1 MTTNQRPS
9 TPDTAADLDRV
20 VETFDRL
27 MHRLMATHSPELN
40 TIDLTM
46 SQTKAL
52 YLVLAAG
59 PLRMSEFAHRLGVT
73 NSTATSLIDRLVD
86 LQLIERHED
95 PSDRRQVVITTTTQA
110 ESIVERF
117 RELNG
122 RRMREML
129 ARVDATDLSVIERA
143 LHILTD
149 AIDRPA
155 DPAMTSEGDL
165 S

>member
-1 MTTNQRPS
+1 LYAQALQRARHALS
-9 TPDTAADLDRV
+9 LKRVIGEEQAHLADMAA
-20 VETFDRL
+20 RL
-27 MHRLMATHSPELN
+27 EAEREL
-40 TIDLTM
+40 
-46 SQTKAL
+46 
-52 YLVLAAG
+52 
-59 PLRMSEFAHRLGVT
+59 E
-73 NSTATSLIDRLVD
+73 TATSLIDRLVD